1 MADWKNGRVQKFTSD
16 GKFSLQFGGAEATF
30 GGLKRPSSVAVDTD
44 GDVYVTDWGSNLL
57 QVYAADGN
65 FITSLVG
72 DAQTPSPWAQTYLE
86 ANPEI
91 LKARRRANM
100 EPEWRFQRPV
110 AVNIDADSNIYI
122 AESVR
127 HRFQVYTKV
136 SDYEEAALNL

>member
-1 MADWKNGRVQKFTSD
+1 MADWKNGRVQQFTSD
-16 GKFSLQFGGAEATF
+16 GNFLLQFGGGEATL
-30 GGLKRPSSVAVDTD
+30 GELKRPSGVAVDSD
-44 GDVYVTDWGSNLL
+44 GDVYVADWGSNLL

-110 AVNIDADSNIYI
+110 AVNIDGDNIYI

>member
-1 MADWKNGRVQKFTSD
+1 
-16 GKFSLQFGGAEATF
+16 
-30 GGLKRPSSVAVDTD
+30 VDSD

-57 QVYAADGN
+57 QVYAADGS
-65 FITSLVG
+65 FITSLTG

-110 AVNIDADSNIYI
+110 AVNVDAGNNIYI

-127 HRFQVYTKV
+127 HRFQVYTKI
-136 SDYEEAALNL
+136 SEYEEAAINL